1 MKVAAKA
8 APKLKKTNRFPG
20 AVKNILA
27 IYAEATQAEI
37 EGGLSWYQDAHNFAA
52 VNAAKFGLTVEVV
65 AGIVSALSPGTDWD
79 RNKADALQVLAGNE
93 AHQFGTYGH
102 NVRKA
107 FEIRKA
113 GQDARVEAFFPSDKT
128 FNFYH
133 NIVNPS
139 AGKYVTIDRHALS
152 VGIGATRVDKTVTKV
167 EYRELARHYNLA
179 AKKLGILPQQVQAVT
194 WVVWRNRK
202 GLKSKYCLADI
213 LAQRTSVSFGK

>member
-1 MKVAAKA
+1 MKVATKK

-27 IYAEATQAEI
+27 IYGQASEDEI
-37 EGGLSWYQDAHNFAA
+37 QGGLSWYADAHNFAREQA
-52 VNAAKFGLTVEVV
+52 EKHGLSIEIV
-65 AGIVSALSPGTDWD
+65 AGIVSALSPGTDWE
-79 RNKADALQVLAGNE
+79 RNKADAMQVLAGNE
-93 AHQFGTYGH
+93 SHGFGSYGH

-107 FEIRKA
+107 FEIRA
-113 GQDARVEAFFPSDKT
+113 VGQQERVEKYFPADKT

-133 NIVNPS
+133 NIVNP
-139 AGKYVTIDRHALS
+139 AAAKYVTIDRHALS
-152 VGIGATRVDKTVTKV
+152 VGIGATRADKTVTKV

-202 GLKSKYCLADI
+202 GYKSKYSLADM
-213 LAQRTSVSFGK
+213 LAQPTSVSFGK